1 MTTNTRDSHDFQV
14 RGELTQKTME
24 EICDELV
31 TLVHGMRSQV
41 ANADAVMHLAAD
53 ALVTYGK
60 KKRRSKKE
68 IRPKFAVGYDQVNSY
83 PTKLLKN
90 IQVVVYAER
99 RKS

>member
-60 KKRRSKKE
+60 SKKE
-68 IRPKFAVGYDQVNSY
+68 IRPKLAVGYDRVNSY